1 MAEAFAITRED
12 ARILEEYVEEF
23 QEGDADLRSRII
35 ANVMAELCGLRSDT
49 VPFDKV
55 EASKV
60 PFLVLKMENM
70 ELILHT
76 EDQEVVL

>member
-1 MAEAFAITRED
+1 MAEAFAITWED
-12 ARILEEYVEEF
+12 ARILEEYLEEF
-23 QEGDADLRSRII
+23 QEVDADLWSRII

-49 VPFDKV
+49 VPFNKV
-55 EASKV
+55 KASKV

-70 ELILHT
+70 ELILHI